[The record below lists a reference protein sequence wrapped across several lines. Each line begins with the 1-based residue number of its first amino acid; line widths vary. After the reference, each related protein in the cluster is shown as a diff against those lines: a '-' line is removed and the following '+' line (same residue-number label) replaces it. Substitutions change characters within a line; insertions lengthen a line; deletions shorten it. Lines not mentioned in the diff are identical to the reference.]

1 VLSASLGNSIARLS
15 LGGRR
20 WRTPLSLGFGVPF
33 LLGSTPAAAAGST
46 GFVVG
51 GVTTWLGVMAALST
65 LLAPRR
71 AGDVAGAA
79 AVLALG
85 ALVVVAWGGLRR
97 RGGRAQ
103 ALAAAGGDAGVATF
117 ARVGAVAVA
126 APARPATRPLPAAL
140 DGNAVLEAARARF
153 LGLQAAWDAG
163 DVQTLGHFT
172 TPDMLQELLPILTS
186 RAGASSRT
194 DVVTLHAELLEV
206 EELGAAWLACVEFS
220 GLIRE
225 STERGA
231 VPFRELWMLAA
242 AKDGALSWRL
252 ARQQALF

>member
-1 VLSASLGNSIARLS
+1 MLSSGRPAIRLARQ
-15 LGGRR
+15 
-20 WRTPLSLGFGVPF
+20 WRAPLSLGLGVPL
-33 LLGSTPAAAAGST
+33 LLGSSPAAAAGA
-46 GFVVG
+46 GGVVAG
-51 GVTTWLGVMAALST
+51 GVTTWLGMFAALLA

-71 AGDVAGAA
+71 PGDVAGAA
-79 AVLALG
+79 AVMVVG
-85 ALVVVAWGGLRR
+85 ALVFVVIVRR
-97 RGGRAQ
+97 RQRSQRAD
-103 ALAAAGGDAGVATF
+103 AVDGAVDNGLAASLFEGVRRA
-117 ARVGAVAVA
+117 ASSSASVNGAE
-126 APARPATRPLPAAL
+126 
-140 DGNAVLEAARARF
+140 VLEAARSRF
-153 LGLQAAWDAG
+153 LRLQAAWDAG

-252 ARQQALF
+252 ARQQALL